1 MKKKTPVMVGRTK
14 TKEKEIEPQLK
25 NFKNFLYLAW
35 KHLNLP
41 DPTPIQYDIADY
53 LQNGSKRLVIEAF
66 RGVGKSWITSAFV
79 CHQLLLNPQRNIL
92 VVSASKNRADD
103 FSTFTQRLIGEM
115 PILKH
120 LAPRDDQRHSKV
132 SFDVAPARASHAP
145 SVKSLGV
152 TSQLTGSRA
161 DLIIADD
168 VESANNSQT
177 QLMRDRLSETIKEFD
192 AIIKPEVGRIV
203 FLGTPQTEMSL
214 YNNLEERGFKTRI
227 WTALYPN
234 KIQKVNLGD
243 KLAPKILEQLAEDK
257 KLEGKPTDPKRFDE
271 VDLMERQA
279 SYGRS
284 GFALQFMLDT
294 TLSDLE
300 KYPLKLN
307 DLICVSGVE
316 SWKEAP
322 AKIQWAGGIEQI
334 KAIDS
339 ELPNVG
345 LKGDY
350 WVAPMH
356 MSNEYAPFEGSVMS
370 IDPSG
375 RGQDRT
381 GYAIVKMLHGV
392 LYLTAAGGL
401 KGGYSDQTLERLSQ
415 MAKDNDVN
423 YVVIESNFGD
433 GMATQLLKPIMSRI
447 HPCSIEEVRHSK
459 QKELRIIDTLE
470 PVMNQHRLVISQ
482 ELVKEDFRDEVDHQL
497 FKQMTRITK
506 DKGSLRHDDALD
518 ALSIAVGYWV
528 ERMDRDQVLAFNEH
542 KNDLL
547 QKDLDRFMENAL
559 GRKHQDTRWF

>member
-1 MKKKTPVMVGRTK
+1 MNKKTP
-14 TKEKEIEPQLK
+14 EIEPSVK

-35 KHLNLP
+35 QHLNLP
-41 DPTPIQYDIADY
+41 NPTPIQYDIADY
-53 LQNGSKRLVIEAF
+53 LQNGSKRIVIEAF

-103 FSTFTQRLIGEM
+103 FSTFTQRLISEM
-115 PILKH
+115 PLLNHLK
-120 LAPRDDQRHSKV
+120 PREDQRHSKV

-177 QLMRDRLSETIKEFD
+177 QLMRDRLGETVKEFD

-214 YNNLEERGFKTRI
+214 YNDLEERGFQTRV
-227 WTALYPN
+227 WTALYPTPTQQ
-234 KIQKVNLGD
+234 INLGS
-243 KLAPKILEQLAEDK
+243 KLAPTITEALKKDK
-257 KLEGKPTDPKRFDE
+257 KLESKPTDPKRFDE

-307 DLICVSGVE
+307 DLIVVSGL
-316 SWKEAP
+316 STWKEAP
-322 AKIQWAGGIEQI
+322 AKIQWASSTDQI
-334 KAIDS
+334 KNIDS

-350 WVAPMH
+350 YVAPMYL
-356 MSNEYAPFEGSVMS
+356 SDEYAPFEGSVMA
-370 IDPSG
+370 IDPAG
-375 RGQDRT
+375 RGADRT
-381 GYAIVKMLHGV
+381 GFAVVKMLHGI
-392 LYLTAAGGL
+392 LYVTACGGL
-401 KGGYSDQTLERLSQ
+401 IGGYSDTTLEELATI
-415 MAKDNDVN
+415 AKHQDVN
-423 YVVIESNFGD
+423 YVVLESNFGD
-433 GMATQLLKPIMSRI
+433 GMATALLKPIMARI

-470 PVMNQHRLVISQ
+470 PVMNQHRLVVSQ
-482 ELVKEDFRDEVDHQL
+482 ELIKDDFKLDLDHQL

-506 DKGSLRHDDALD
+506 DKGSIRHDDQLD
-518 ALSIAVGYWV
+518 ALSIAVNYWV
-528 ERMDRDQVLAFNEH
+528 ERMDRDQELSFNEH

-547 QKDLDRFMENAL
+547 QKDLDRFMENAV
-559 GRKHQDTRWF
+559 GKKTSNSRWFN

>member
-1 MKKKTPVMVGRTK
+1 MNKKATHV
-14 TKEKEIEPQLK
+14 EPSIK

-35 KHLNLP
+35 QHLNLP
-41 DPTPIQYDIADY
+41 NPTPIQYDIADY
-53 LQNGSKRLVIEAF
+53 LQNGSKRIVIEAF

-103 FSTFTQRLIGEM
+103 FSTFTQRLISEM
-115 PILKH
+115 PILQH
-120 LAPRDDQRHSKV
+120 LKPRDDQRHSKV
-132 SFDVAPARASHAP
+132 SFDVSPARASHAP

-177 QLMRDRLSETIKEFD
+177 QLMRDRLGETVKEFD

-214 YNNLEERGFKTRI
+214 YNDLEERGFNTRV
-227 WTALYPN
+227 WTALYPT
-234 KIQKVNLGD
+234 QTQQVNLGN
-243 KLAPKILEQLAEDK
+243 KLAPTITEALKEDK
-257 KLEGKPTDPKRFDE
+257 KLVGKPTDPQRFDE

-307 DLICVSGVE
+307 DLIVVSGLDT
-316 SWKEAP
+316 WKEAP
-322 AKIQWAGGIEQI
+322 TKIQWASSVDQI
-334 KAIDS
+334 KNIDS

-350 WVAPMH
+350 YVAPMY
-356 MSNEYAPFEGSVMS
+356 MSEQYAPFEGSVMS
-370 IDPSG
+370 IDPAG
-375 RGQDRT
+375 RGADRT
-381 GYAIVKMLHGV
+381 GFAVVKMLHGI
-392 LYLTAAGGL
+392 LYLTACGGL
-401 KGGYSDQTLERLSQ
+401 IGGYSDSTLEELSTI
-415 MAKDNDVN
+415 AKHQNVN

-433 GMATQLLKPIMSRI
+433 GMATALLKPIMARI

-470 PVMNQHRLVISQ
+470 PVMNQHRLVVSQ
-482 ELVKEDFRDEVDHQL
+482 ELIKDDFKHDLDHQL

-506 DKGSLRHDDALD
+506 DKGSLRHDDQLD
-518 ALSIAVGYWV
+518 ALSIAINYWV
-528 ERMDRDQVLAFNEH
+528 ERMDRDQELSFNEH
-542 KNDLL
+542 RNTLL
-547 QKDLDRFMENAL
+547 QKDLDKFMESATGKKQRN
-559 GRKHQDTRWF
+559 TRWI